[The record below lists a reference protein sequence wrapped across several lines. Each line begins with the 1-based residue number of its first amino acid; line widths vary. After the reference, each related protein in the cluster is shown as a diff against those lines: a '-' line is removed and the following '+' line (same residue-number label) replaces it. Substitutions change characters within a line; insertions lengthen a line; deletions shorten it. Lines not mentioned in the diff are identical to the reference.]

1 MVCSLEG
8 QVRAERGGRWV
19 FRLLVK
25 CLVAGVVSK
34 VSPDGVDGSSPKWT
48 MPVESQ
54 ITVGNVL
61 SLTSNTQMQYFQDM
75 WYAVFLWCLFS
86 SLFIYLLAAMMAFT
100 TLRKHKFG
108 RFYSVMI
115 LLMGVVIPL
124 SLGMLSSAAIAFVYK
139 TSSFK
144 MDPTHAM
151 MWGVGQTVIH
161 AAVGFTRILA
171 TL

>member
-1 MVCSLEG
+1 M
-8 QVRAERGGRWV
+8 
-19 FRLLVK
+19 
-25 CLVAGVVSK
+25 AGENV
-34 VSPDGVDGSSPKWT
+34 
-48 MPVESQ
+48 
-54 ITVGNVL
+54 ITVVDVL
-61 SLTSNTQMQYFQDM
+61 ALTGDTKMHQFKDM

-86 SLFIYLLAAMMAFT
+86 SLFIYCLAAMMAFT

-139 TSSFK
+139 TSSFT

-161 AAVGFTRILA
+161 ALVGFTRILA